1 MIAKLTG
8 IIDSVGLNYVII
20 DVNGVGYL
28 VYASSRT
35 LSRIGSARG
44 TPVALLI
51 ETIVREDQITLY
63 GFADAAEKDWFQILC
78 TVQGVGAKVAQGILG
93 SVQVEQLPLVIA
105 SQDKAALRRAEGVGD
120 KLALRIVTEL
130 KEKAGKMALGAAAQ
144 QKAGKAQAATGSK
157 PSAAAVEVPQ
167 TVSNDAVSA
176 LINLGYGR
184 AEAFGAVANV
194 IRDKGEGIALGD
206 LIRESLKEL
215 SA

>member
-8 IIDSVGLNYVII
+8 VIDSVSLNSLIL

-28 VYASSRT
+28 VHASSRT

-44 TPVALLI
+44 TAASLLI
-51 ETIVREDQITLY
+51 ETIIREDQFTLY
-63 GFADAAEKDWFQILC
+63 GFADAAEKEWFQILC
-78 TVQGVGAKVAQGILG
+78 TVQGVGAKVALAILTA
-93 SVQVEQLPLVIA
+93 VPPEQLPMVIA
-105 SQDKAALRRAEGVGD
+105 AQDKAAIKQADGVGE

-130 KEKAGKMALGAAAQ
+130 KEKAGKIALGTAAAQ
-144 QKAGKAQAATGSK
+144 KADAAKGGKGK
-157 PSAAAVEVPQ
+157 GAVVDVPKS
-167 TVSNDAVSA
+167 VSNDAVSA

-194 IRDKGEGIALGD
+194 IKAHGDDAPLGD
-206 LIRESLKEL
+206 IIRESLKEL

>member
-8 IIDSVGLNYVII
+8 VIDSVGLNYVII

-44 TPVALLI
+44 TPVSLLI

-105 SQDKAALRRAEGVGD
+105 SQDKAALRRADGVGD

-130 KEKAGKMALGAAAQ
+130 KEKAGKMALGTAAQ
-144 QKAGKAQAATGSK
+144 QKAGKAQAGAGAK
-157 PSAAAVEVPQ
+157 ASAAVVEVPQ

-194 IRDKGEGIALGD
+194 IRDKGETIALGD

>member
-8 IIDSVGLNYVII
+8 VIDSTAQNHAII

-28 VYASSRT
+28 VHASNRT
-35 LSRIGSARG
+35 LSRIGPKG
-44 TPVALLI
+44 THVSVMI
-51 ETIVREDQITLY
+51 ETIVREDAFLLY
-63 GFADAAEKDWFQILC
+63 GFADAAEKEWFQILC
-78 TVQGVGAKVAQGILG
+78 TVQGVGPKAAQAIL
-93 SVQVEQLPLVIA
+93 SAVSPEQLPLIIA
-105 SQDKAALRRAEGVGD
+105 SQDKTALRQADGVGD
-120 KLALRIVTEL
+120 KLATRIVTEL

-144 QKAGKAQAATGSK
+144 QKVSEARAKAGKGGT
-157 PSAAAVEVPQ
+157 VEVPKSA
-167 TVSNDAVSA
+167 SNDAVSA

-194 IRDKGEGIALGD
+194 VRDHGEGIALGD

>member
-105 SQDKAALRRAEGVGD
+105 SQDKSALRRADGVGD

-144 QKAGKAQAATGSK
+144 QKAGKAQAATGAK
-157 PSAAAVEVPQ
+157 ASAAVAEVPQ

-194 IRDKGEGIALGD
+194 IRDKGDAIALGD